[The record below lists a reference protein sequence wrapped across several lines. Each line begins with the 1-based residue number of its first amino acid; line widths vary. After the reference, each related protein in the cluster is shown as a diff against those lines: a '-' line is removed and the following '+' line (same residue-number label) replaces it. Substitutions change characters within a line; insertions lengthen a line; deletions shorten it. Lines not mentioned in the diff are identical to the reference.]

1 MMNSPWR
8 CQVDE
13 RRVLMTSGRRRFL
26 CDISN
31 RGDLTP
37 GAEDGVACGTVLVG
51 GEAMAAELEVVVDAG
66 VGRQE
71 LLGVAG

>member
-1 MMNSPWR
+1 MTPGRLR
-8 CQVDE
+8 C
-13 RRVLMTSGRRRFL
+13 L

-37 GAEDGVACGTVLVG
+37 NAESGVAGRKVLG
-51 GEAMAAELEVVVDAG
+51 GVQAVAAELEVVVDAG
-66 VGRQE
+66 VSGQE